1 MKTFIKILFILAIMP
16 LSQMLAGDYKISGK
30 LMTKITET
38 ITSPGGTVTDCNGGT
53 VTLAP
58 SSVTNT
64 RYSPAS
70 FTNVTIKVYK
80 LDSSNTLVTTIANRT
95 KAQISWNA
103 NPSNAA
109 DSGNFNYTITGLSNS
124 RFNYRAYV
132 YLDGDATSTY
142 SEEFMLNSGGGIPIG
157 TVYAYVG
164 NQSNLANLEVNGW
177 FKCDGRSIS
186 TLSELTSTE
195 KNALQDVLG
204 GETTLPDLRGV
215 FLRGLDDQ
223 DINGNYRNWDDDR
236 TARTGGE
243 STIGVRSSQFES
255 MRKHTHAGTT
265 DGNGAHTHTVSAPS
279 GYRWI
284 RYSGNNTAGAAAD
297 VPLDSSPNEP
307 DLYDSGTTSGGSTS
321 DPGNHTHTF
330 STGDP
335 ANSTDGRPHL
345 SGNET
350 RPDNYAVYWLIR
362 GR

>member
-1 MKTFIKILFILAIMP
+1 MKTFIRILFILAIMP
-16 LSQMLAGDYKISGK
+16 LSQMLAGDYTISGK

-38 ITSPGGTVTDCNGGT
+38 ITSPGGTVTDCNGGS

-70 FTNVTIKVYK
+70 FTTVTIKVYK

-142 SEEFMLNSGGGIPIG
+142 SEEFMLSSGGGIPIG

-195 KNALQDVLG
+195 QNALQDVLG
-204 GETTLPDLRGV
+204 GQTTLPDLRGA
-215 FLRGLDDQ
+215 FLRGLDDGQ
-223 DINGNYRNWDDDR
+223 GWDDGR
-236 TARTGGE
+236 FSRTGGE
-243 STIGVRSSQFES
+243 SHANGASAGVRSYEGDTYKS
-255 MRKHTHAGTT
+255 HDH
-265 DGNGAHTHTVSAPS
+265 
-279 GYRWI
+279 
-284 RYSGNNTAGAAAD
+284 
-297 VPLDSSPNEP
+297 
-307 DLYDSGTTSGGSTS
+307 GGSTGNNGTHDHGGSTGSTSISFSAQADENVNNSAPNNAIVNGEDQETSRSHSHTISS
-321 DPGNHTHTF
+321 DGNHSHTI
-330 STGDP
+330 S
-335 ANSTDGRPHL
+335 SDG
-345 SGNET
+345 SAET
-350 RPDNYAVYWLIR
+350 RPENVAVYWLIR